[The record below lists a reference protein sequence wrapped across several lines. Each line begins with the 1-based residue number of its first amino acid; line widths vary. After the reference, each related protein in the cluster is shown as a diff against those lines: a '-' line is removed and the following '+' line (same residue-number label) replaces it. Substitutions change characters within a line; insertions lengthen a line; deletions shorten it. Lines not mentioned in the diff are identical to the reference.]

1 MIKQLLDG
9 NLEGSQYEDMLR
21 DMFGIHAYVAFTM
34 DKLVSNIVRQL
45 QHMASDGE
53 SQRCYELFLDES
65 NFGATGGPCATAQA
79 RALAEANY
87 LKRAEQLLEDENCY
101 KATMYKNE
109 SKLTIELLDSES
121 QSGDEDDNSNDKW
134 SNNYRNETT
143 SSRDRAKN
151 NHNHNHH
158 HNHHHHHHNNA
169 NKKWFLKRNIRR
181 YIERQTKLN
190 RNGNNS
196 TEDKTKSSGQDEL
209 KSTATTPT
217 ALSAVNDGGG
227 GDFIPSNDPKKNKTS
242 NTSHDRSVIVSDAQG
257 EQKKD
262 AQDDCT
268 FDPKSCGR
276 LLIFNN
282 GDHVFFYRHQRPTKS
297 QHSVM
302 SDIKKKKFHAWR
314 TKWSDAHLT
323 PEDIRKGIE
332 WIGK

>member
-9 NLEGSQYEDMLR
+9 NLEGNQYEDMLR

-45 QHMASDGE
+45 QHMVSDSE

-79 RALAEANY
+79 RAMAEANY

-109 SKLTIELLDSES
+109 SKLTIELLDSDS
-121 QSGDEDDNSNDKW
+121 QSDDEDDNSNDKW
-134 SNNYRNETT
+134 SNHYRNDASTA
-143 SSRDRAKN
+143 RDRSKN
-151 NHNHNHH
+151 NHHYNHH
-158 HNHHHHHHNNA
+158 HSHHHNNA

-181 YIERQTKLN
+181 YIERQSKLN
-190 RNGNNS
+190 RNGKASNEISSS
-196 TEDKTKSSGQDEL
+196 TTASQE
-209 KSTATTPT
+209 STAAPP
-217 ALSAVNDGGG
+217 NDMIKNGGGGG
-227 GDFIPSNDPKKNKTS
+227 GDFIQANDTKKNKIISQIQDKSETAS
-242 NTSHDRSVIVSDAQG
+242 ST
-257 EQKKD
+257 
-262 AQDDCT
+262 QDDQNKNLNNDCS
-268 FDPKSCGR
+268 FDPKACGR

-302 SDIKKKKFHAWR
+302 SDIKRKKFLAWR
-314 TKWSDAHLT
+314 TKWIETHLT
-323 PEDIRKGIE
+323 DDDIRKGIE